1 MHLRHRFV
9 ALGAIFSLFATAA
22 TAQLNS
28 ILFKIQNASPE
39 AINEIFI
46 NISTESN
53 WGSDR
58 LGSNVLLPGDSIT
71 IELRSCVNDI
81 RVVFKSGRAIERRH
95 VDICAH
101 KEMDFR

>member
-22 TAQLNS
+22 PAQLNS
-28 ILFKIQNASPE
+28 ISFKIRNLSPE
-39 AINEIFI
+39 AINEIFV
-46 NISTESN
+46 NLSSESN

-58 LGSNVLLPGDSIT
+58 LGANVLHPGTSIT
-71 IELRSCVNDI
+71 IEARSCINDI
-81 RVVFKSGRAIERRH
+81 RIVFKSGRAIDRRH

-101 KEMDFR
+101 KQMDFR